1 MKKILCLALLFA
13 FYGCTAIPTISN
25 PTVTQ
30 TLTLSS
36 SAYMIGT
43 GTFTDITT
51 NISTGFTLGNVIG
64 SWNFQTGKHDTV
76 EFSLSLNAPCTFSYY
91 FSNGSSSS
99 PTTVASGTAV
109 TDANG
114 NYTSSQIT
122 F

>member
-1 MKKILCLALLFA
+1 MKKLFSLALLLV

-36 SAYMIGT
+36 SVYMVGT

-51 NISTGFTLGNVIG
+51 NISTGFTLGNILG

-76 EFSLSLNAPCTFSYY
+76 DFSLSLNAPCTFSYY
-91 FSNGSSSS
+91 FSTGSNS
-99 PTTVASGTAV
+99 PTTIASGTAV

-114 NYTSSQIT
+114 NFTSSQIT